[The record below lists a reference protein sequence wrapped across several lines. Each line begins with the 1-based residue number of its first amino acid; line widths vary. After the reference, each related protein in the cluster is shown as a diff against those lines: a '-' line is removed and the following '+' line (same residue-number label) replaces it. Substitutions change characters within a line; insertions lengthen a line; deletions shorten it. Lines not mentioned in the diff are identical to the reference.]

1 MHTVSGLASRLGA
14 TALITLT
21 LAWTPAALAGPTE
34 DAIEYRQ
41 AVMGVYSFNAGQM
54 ADMAKGKIPF
64 DAAAFQILA
73 KDLSAAASLD
83 VLAGFPEDSVSD
95 DSDAKDEIWLN
106 WADFE
111 SKLED
116 LRTQSAKLAE
126 VAAGGDEAAMKAQLD
141 ETRGT
146 CKACHDDYK
155 K

>member
-1 MHTVSGLASRLGA
+1 MQTSSRLASRLGA
-14 TALITLT
+14 AALIPFT
-21 LAWTPAALAGPTE
+21 LAWAPVALAGPTE

-54 ADMAKGKIPF
+54 AAMAKGKIPF
-64 DAAAFQILA
+64 DDATFQVFA
-73 KDLSAAASLD
+73 KDLAAAASLD
-83 VLAGFPEDSVSD
+83 MLAGFPDDSVSE

-126 VAAGGDEAAMKAQLD
+126 VAASGDEAAMKAQLD

>member
-1 MHTVSGLASRLGA
+1 MFALRTLKSRLR
-14 TALITLT
+14 
-21 LAWTPAALAGPTE
+21 PAALVAAAVAWMPIVSAGPTE

-41 AVMGVYSFNAGQM
+41 AVMGVYSFSAGQM
-54 ADMAKGKIPF
+54 ADMAKGKVPF
-64 DAAAFQILA
+64 DAAAFQTRA
-73 KDLSAAASLD
+73 KDLAAAAGLD

>member
-1 MHTVSGLASRLGA
+1 MHSVSRLASRLGA
-14 TALITLT
+14 AALIPFAF
-21 LAWTPAALAGPTE
+21 AWAPVALAGPTE

-111 SKLED
+111 SKLAD